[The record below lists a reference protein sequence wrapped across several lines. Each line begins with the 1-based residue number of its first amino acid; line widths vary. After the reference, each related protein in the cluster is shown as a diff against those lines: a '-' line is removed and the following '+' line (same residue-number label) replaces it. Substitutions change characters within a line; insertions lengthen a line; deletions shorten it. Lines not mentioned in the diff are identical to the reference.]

1 MCSQCV
7 LLPQAHGARSITTQ
21 WMGIEWVDRTQRTY
35 QGNVLH
41 EMGAGVD
48 LGGRDQVEVP
58 YAAGYNGFGTPAGF
72 KYI

>member
-1 MCSQCV
+1 
-7 LLPQAHGARSITTQ
+7 
-21 WMGIEWVDRTQRTY
+21 MGIEWVDRTQRTY

-41 EMGAGVD
+41 ERGAGVD

-58 YAAGYNGFGTPAGF
+58 YAAGYNGFGTPAGY